1 MEIKTNKLTERLQQ
15 TMTVVIRDPI
25 VSLEKHSGQG
35 DEGVVEEEDEGEI
48 RSALRRLYLMME
60 LK

>member
-1 MEIKTNKLTERLQQ
+1 M
-15 TMTVVIRDPI
+15 MTVVIRVPI

-35 DEGVVEEEDEGEI
+35 DEGVVKGGDEDEI